1 MSKMLDK
8 AIKLCDSICKYTVKI
23 ESMSEAIDY
32 CVENNIQEYNIFL
45 LGSIY
50 AIKV

>member
-1 MSKMLDK
+1 ML
-8 AIKLCDSICKYTVKI
+8 IKF

>member
-1 MSKMLDK
+1 ML
-8 AIKLCDSICKYTVKI
+8 IKF
-23 ESMSEAIDY
+23 ESMSESIDY

-50 AIKV
+50 AIRV

>member
-1 MSKMLDK
+1 ML
-8 AIKLCDSICKYTVKI
+8 IKF
-23 ESMSEAIDY
+23 ESMSEAIGY
-32 CVENNIQEYNIFL
+32 CAENNIPEYNIFL